1 MKVING
7 NKREIIR
14 GDTNMG
20 CCCCLLRYS
29 FHLHLD
35 RIFLALYWSCTYISS
50 SLFRLFIV
58 QIFIF
63 FLFFSSPDYKKI
75 YNNFIIEGLQSLLH
89 NSFILENQNLVGRCS
104 YNLNFFFYHCSGL
117 RRSIR
122 KLCVKLLKRLKQ
134 ASLVILL

>member
-1 MKVING
+1 MAIKERSLEETPTWAVAVVCFVILFISILI
-7 NKREIIR
+7 E
-14 GDTNMG
+14 
-20 CCCCLLRYS
+20 Y
-29 FHLHLD
+29 FLHFIGHV
-35 RIFLALYWSCTYISS
+35 RIFLLLFSVFILSKSS
-50 SLFRLFIV
+50 F
-58 QIFIF
+58 F

-75 YNNFIIEGLQSLLH
+75 YNNLIIEGLQSLLH

-104 YNLNFFFYHCSGL
+104 YNLNLFFYHCSGL